1 MHVSQFLVDPCLLH
15 LSLVYMIPIQMDFYL
30 IPCQVYLNGNFEISF
45 SVKQNQ
51 PCYVRFIA
59 CTCFV
64 GCLQCK

>member
-1 MHVSQFLVDPCLLH
+1 
-15 LSLVYMIPIQMDFYL
+15 MIPIQMDFYL